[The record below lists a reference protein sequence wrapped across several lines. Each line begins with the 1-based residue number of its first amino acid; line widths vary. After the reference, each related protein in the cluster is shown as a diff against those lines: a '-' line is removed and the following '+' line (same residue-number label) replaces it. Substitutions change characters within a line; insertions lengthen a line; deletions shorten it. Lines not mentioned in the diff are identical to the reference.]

1 MSLSAG
7 LLVALLILAPGF
19 ALHGALFRFRN
30 RTGIGSAPPQPGSV
44 ATLTIIGLGALVA
57 HTIWSVASALNDAHC
72 ASHAC
77 IPVAFEPNVYRTIFQ
92 ANDNLDAL
100 SGDDAA
106 WVLSV
111 TLLLAGA
118 MYLSASRFAES
129 AFGASRVRGVQYGW
143 LADLVELAEVDGR
156 FTTAF
161 VVTTAQH
168 NGIALGYEGLLE
180 NLTVNSDKEITS
192 ISLLDASRF
201 TLKVDEGKR
210 NDIAGKPI
218 PRLYLQ
224 RSNVLNIAFNVF
236 QFAEEPTGQG
246 GKESLPAV
254 HGNP

>member
-1 MSLSAG
+1 VSLSAG

-44 ATLTIIGLGALVA
+44 ATLTIIGLGALIA
-57 HTIWSVASALNDAHC
+57 HTIWAIASALNDGYC

-77 IPVAFEPNVYRTIFQ
+77 IEVAFEPNVYRTVFQ
-92 ANDNLDAL
+92 ANENLDAL
-100 SGDDAA
+100 NGDDAA
-106 WVLSV
+106 WVLSL
-111 TLLLAGA
+111 TLLLTGA
-118 MYLSASRFAES
+118 TYLVASWFVES
-129 AFGASRVRGVQYGW
+129 TFGASRIRGVQYGW
-143 LADLVELAEVDGR
+143 LADLVELTEVEGR

-168 NGIALGYEGLLE
+168 SGVALGYEGLLE

-210 NDIAGKPI
+210 TDVAGKPI
-218 PRLYLQ
+218 PRLYLH
-224 RSNVLNIAFNVF
+224 RSNVQNIAFNVF
-236 QFAEEPTGQG
+236 QFAEEPAGQAG
-246 GKESLPAV
+246 EESLPAV